1 MKLRNLTKSVLVAL
15 VIVSPLASAETQYPA
30 ADFKPEIIKQDADLI
45 AKHAE
50 ANKSTTSS
58 APAES
63 ARPSAAT
70 SSKTE
75 TVSTAAEPS
84 AKSEPVAA
92 ATKSEE
98 SSNLPLILVG
108 AIGAAAAF
116 WFMRKP
122 KSSGASEGAAV
133 APAAQPAASAAPG
146 ATGVARYIS
155 GNLGDASVPANE
167 TGVARYI
174 RSMPPPTPAAPETG
188 VAKYLKTVVVAE
200 TANSTPA
207 AKGPTGVA
215 KYISTL
221 PEPKKDP
228 GETGVAK
235 YLKSQGLAAA

>member
-15 VIVSPLASAETQYPA
+15 VIASPLANAETQYPA

-58 APAES
+58 APAVS
-63 ARPSAAT
+63 AQPSAAT

-133 APAAQPAASAAPG
+133 ALAAQPAASAAPG

-155 GNLGDASVPANE
+155 GTLGEASVPANE

-174 RSMPPPTPAAPETG
+174 RSMPPSAPAAPETG

-200 TANSTPA
+200 AATSSPA

>member
-50 ANKSTTSS
+50 ANKSTASS

-63 ARPSAAT
+63 ARPSATPA
-70 SSKTE
+70 SKTE
-75 TVSTAAEPS
+75 TVATAAEPS
-84 AKSEPVAA
+84 VKSEPVAA
-92 ATKSEE
+92 STKSEE

-108 AIGAAAAF
+108 AVGATAAF

-122 KSSGASEGAAV
+122 KSSGVSEGVAV

-155 GNLGDASVPANE
+155 DTMGEASIPANE

-174 RSMPPPTPAAPETG
+174 RSMPPSAPAAPETG

-200 TANSTPA
+200 AATATPA

>member
-50 ANKSTTSS
+50 ANKSTTSP

-63 ARPSAAT
+63 ARPSAT

-84 AKSEPVAA
+84 AKSEPVAT

-122 KSSGASEGAAV
+122 KSSGALEGAAV
-133 APAAQPAASAAPG
+133 ASAAQPAVPAAPG

-174 RSMPPPTPAAPETG
+174 RSMPPPAPAVPETG

-200 TANSTPA
+200 ASTATPA

>member
-63 ARPSAAT
+63 ARPSAT
-70 SSKTE
+70 PTSKT
-75 TVSTAAEPS
+75 VTATEPS

-92 ATKSEE
+92 ATKAEE

-155 GNLGDASVPANE
+155 GTLGEASVPANE

-174 RSMPPPTPAAPETG
+174 RSMPPSAPAAPETG

-200 TANSTPA
+200 AAKAAPP

>member
-75 TVSTAAEPS
+75 TVSNAAEPS

-122 KSSGASEGAAV
+122 KSSGALEGAAV
-133 APAAQPAASAAPG
+133 ASAAQPVASAAPG

-174 RSMPPPTPAAPETG
+174 RSMPPPAPAVPETG

-200 TANSTPA
+200 ASTATPA

>member
-1 MKLRNLTKSVLVAL
+1 

-50 ANKSTTSS
+50 ANKTTASSSS
-58 APAES
+58 AET
-63 ARPSAAT
+63 ARASAAP
-70 SSKTE
+70 SGKTE
-75 TVSTAAEPS
+75 SVSNAAEPS

-116 WFMRKP
+116 WFMHKS
-122 KSSGASEGAAV
+122 KSSGAPEGASV
-133 APAAQPAASAAPG
+133 APAAQPAVSAAPG

-155 GNLGDASVPANE
+155 GTLGEASVPANE

-174 RSMPPPTPAAPETG
+174 RSMPPSAPAAPETG

-200 TANSTPA
+200 A
-207 AKGPTGVA
+207 ATSSPVSKAPTGVA